1 MTGRHALRLRIDPS
15 GSLEVVDPGW
25 ECMPLLTALDPH
37 FVVRTAELPSF
48 VRPRVTELR
57 RVRTGIPV
65 AALAAA
71 PLEELWTH
79 HDAAMQAAK
88 DREVSAFGG
97 GADLLALKAA
107 IARRLLRNCVL
118 CAHRCG
124 VDRAAGATGI
134 CRLDSRALVAES
146 FVHIAEEPEI
156 NPSLLIS
163 LAGCGLRCRYCQQH
177 GLLDPPRVS
186 AETLEPSFWE
196 RIDSAGARSLS
207 FVGGNPDESLSAIMD
222 FLSAVPEQWS
232 LPIVW
237 NCHAYSSVEAL
248 RLLNGV
254 VDAYLPDFKYGND
267 KCARKLSGA
276 PGYPAIAATA
286 INSMRAQ
293 GVPVIAR
300 ILVLPGHLQCCHEP
314 TLDVLAGSSGPG
326 PLLVSVRGQYS
337 PDWRVTGRD
346 GTLARRPTTAEV
358 ESVRYSART
367 RGLRVTE

>member
-1 MTGRHALRLRIDPS
+1 LRIEPS
-15 GSLEVVDPGW
+15 GTLEVVDPGW
-25 ECMPLLTALDPH
+25 DCLPLLRALDPG
-37 FVVRTAELPSF
+37 FPVRTAKLPAF
-48 VRPRVTELR
+48 DRPRVVGLR
-57 RVRTGIPV
+57 RVQTGINA
-65 AALAAA
+65 AALAKA
-71 PLEELWTH
+71 PLEDLWVH
-79 HDAAMQAAK
+79 HDAAMKAAT
-88 DREVSAFGG
+88 DCGASACGG

-107 IARRLLRNCVL
+107 IAWRLLRNCVL

-124 VDRAAGATGI
+124 VDRTAGASGI

-177 GLLDPPRVS
+177 ALLDPSSVE
-186 AETLEPSFWE
+186 AETLQPSYWE
-196 RIDSAGARSLS
+196 RLDSAGARSLS
-207 FVGGNPDESLSAIMD
+207 FVGGNPDESLSAILD

-232 LPIVW
+232 LPVVW
-237 NCHAYSSVEAL
+237 NCHAYSSVETL
-248 RLLNGV
+248 RLLSGV
-254 VDAYLPDFKYGND
+254 VDAYLPDFKYGTD

-293 GVPVIAR
+293 GVPVIVR

-326 PLLVSVRGQYS
+326 PLLVSVRGQYA

-358 ESVRYSART
+358 ESVRFSARA